1 MNIWQEFVIQEALE
15 EHDKN
20 GDGFVSL
27 EEFLGDYRRDPSKL
41 PVGKAERVGVG
52 IKEVAMF
59 SEALYDKRSH
69 TGTPSLPDMLLCSF
83 LFPCM
88 FQTFPSLSSKY
99 NVIVN

>member
-59 SEALYDKRSH
+59 SEALYDEEPHRHS
-69 TGTPSLPDMLLCSF
+69 SLPDMLLCSF
-83 LFPCM
+83 LFPCV
-88 FQTFPSLSSKY
+88 FQIFPSLSSKY
-99 NVIVN
+99 NVIVH

>member
-59 SEALYDKRSH
+59 SEALYDEEPHRYSQP
-69 TGTPSLPDMLLCSF
+69 TWRATLLIFISMCISNISF
-83 LFPCM
+83 P
-88 FQTFPSLSSKY
+88 
-99 NVIVN
+99 V

>member
-59 SEALYDKRSH
+59 SEALYDEEPHRHSQP
-69 TGTPSLPDMLLCSF
+69 TWRATLLIFISMCISNISF
-83 LFPCM
+83 P
-88 FQTFPSLSSKY
+88 
-99 NVIVN
+99 V